1 MPKRSCPFEDNLL
14 PQLKI
19 HVGQK
24 QIDNGV
30 CQEERMKNVYD
41 KTMDLL
47 KEGVKVLSRRLST
60 SIELNSID
68 VPSSKTPS
76 SCKSKNERISK
87 QMVLN
92 SKLELLGADKAIKD
106 VGPKYDLCECS
117 RVVDQSLFSK
127 CSYCDQILC
136 NSCLFE
142 CISCSELFC
151 QNCSLPTYDYEE
163 QTKCL
168 NCYK

>member
-1 MPKRSCPFEDNLL
+1 MPKRPCPFEDNLL
-14 PQLKI
+14 PQLKV

-60 SIELNSID
+60 SMELNSLD
-68 VPSSKTPS
+68 VPSSKTP

-92 SKLELLGADKAIKD
+92 SKLELLGADKAIK
-106 VGPKYDLCECS
+106 
-117 RVVDQSLFSK
+117 
-127 CSYCDQILC
+127 IL
-136 NSCLFE
+136 
-142 CISCSELFC
+142 I
-151 QNCSLPTYDYEE
+151 
-163 QTKCL
+163 
-168 NCYK
+168 